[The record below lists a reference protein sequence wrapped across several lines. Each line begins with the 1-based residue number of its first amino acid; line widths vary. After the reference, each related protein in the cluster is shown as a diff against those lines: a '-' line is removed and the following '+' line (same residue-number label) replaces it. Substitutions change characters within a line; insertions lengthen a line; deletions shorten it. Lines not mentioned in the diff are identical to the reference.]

1 MLLPLI
7 AMASTCGSLCQLLI
21 SGVSQFLVGIVYIM
35 LDIHSARLVNGDA
48 APCPWRA
55 PANAN
60 KTSLH
65 SGNHTNTRPR
75 KMLLAWASGKASQ
88 HIEDL
93 RKEKEVF
100 GGKLG

>member
-7 AMASTCGSLCQLLI
+7 AMASTCGSRCQLLI
-21 SGVSQFLVGIVYIM
+21 SGVSQFLVGIVYTT

-60 KTSLH
+60 KMSLH